1 MEFDNVSIGYGD
13 DASSA
18 NQLTEASNKDFVQ
31 QTKPKKKKQRS
42 KESTPKAK
50 AEKKAKKKGNST

>member
-1 MEFDNVSIGYGD
+1 MSIGYGD

-18 NQLTEASNKDFVQ
+18 NQLTEASSKDSVQ
-31 QTKPKKKKQRS
+31 QTKPKKKKQKS